1 MAAGQVLYARFEDVY
16 VLKFVGS
23 IGFTDQWTFPLAKSL
38 RLFIDR
44 LLGQDDYENVVVDL
58 TECEGMDSTNLGLLA
73 EVGRLSL
80 DRFGRKASILVPE
93 GGRMMRN
100 LKVTGFDSM
109 FTILD
114 VDTPIRGDLEPLR
127 EVSDS
132 ELSVARMLLEAH
144 QALSNINE
152 SNKIMFK
159 NVIDALESDVARLE
173 AAQAEKE
180 KKKEKTKG

>member
-1 MAAGQVLYARFEDVY
+1 MLSGQVLYARFEGVY

-23 IGFTDQWTFPLAKSL
+23 IGFTDQWTFPLSKSL
-38 RLFIDR
+38 RVFIDR
-44 LLGQDDYENVVVDL
+44 LLGQDDYENIVVDL

-73 EVGRLSL
+73 EIGKLSL

-100 LKVTGFDSM
+100 LKITGFDSL

-114 VDTPIRGDLEPLR
+114 VDTPIRGDMQQLR

-144 QALSNINE
+144 QALSDMNE
-152 SNKIMFK
+152 SNKLMFK
-159 NVIDALESDVARLE
+159 NVVEALEADVARLE
-173 AAQAEKE
+173 AEQAQEGGS
-180 KKKEKTKG
+180 KG

>member
-1 MAAGQVLYARFEDVY
+1 MATGQVLYARFEDVY

-23 IGFTDQWTFPLAKSL
+23 IGFTDQWTVPLSKSL
-38 RLFIDR
+38 RVFIDR
-44 LLGQDDYENVVVDL
+44 LLGQDDYENIVVDL

-73 EVGRLSL
+73 EVGKLSL

-93 GGRMMRN
+93 GGRIMRN
-100 LKVTGFDSM
+100 LKVTGFDTM
-109 FTILD
+109 FTLLD
-114 VDTPIRGDLEPLR
+114 VDTPIRNDLEPLR

-144 QALSNINE
+144 QALSDMND

-159 NVIDALESDVARLE
+159 SVVEALEADVARLE
-173 AAQAEKE
+173 AEQA
-180 KKKEKTKG
+180 KTPSGNAKG

>member
-1 MAAGQVLYARFEDVY
+1 MAGGQVLYARFEDVY

-23 IGFTDQWTFPLAKSL
+23 IGFTDDWSFPLSKSV
-38 RLFIDR
+38 RVFIDR
-44 LLGQDDYENVVVDL
+44 LLGQDDYENIVVDL

-73 EVGRLSL
+73 EVGRLSM
-80 DRFGRKASILVPE
+80 DRFGRRASILVPE

-100 LKVTGFDSM
+100 LKVTGFESL

-114 VDTPIRGDLEPLR
+114 VDTPIRGDLEQLR

-132 ELSVARMLLEAH
+132 ELNVARMLLEAH
-144 QALSNINE
+144 QALSDMNE

-159 NVIDALESDVARLE
+159 SVVDALEADVARLE
-173 AAQAEKE
+173 DEQA
-180 KKKEKTKG
+180 KTGKAGPKD

>member
-1 MAAGQVLYARFEDVY
+1 MASGQVLYARFEDVY

-23 IGFTDQWTFPLAKSL
+23 IGFTDDWTFPLSKSA

-44 LLGQDDYENVVVDL
+44 LLGQDDYENIVVDL
-58 TECEGMDSTNLGLLA
+58 TECDGMDSTNLGLLA
-73 EVGRLSL
+73 EVGRLSM
-80 DRFGRKASILVPE
+80 DRFNRKASILVPE

-100 LKVTGFDSM
+100 LKVTGFDAL

-144 QALSNINE
+144 QTLSNMNE
-152 SNKIMFK
+152 SNKLMFK
-159 NVIDALESDVARLE
+159 NVIEALEADVARLE
-173 AAQAEKE
+173 SEQGGSGTGNSKA
-180 KKKEKTKG
+180 

>member
-1 MAAGQVLYARFEDVY
+1 MATGQVLYARFEDVY

-23 IGFTDQWTFPLAKSL
+23 IGFTEDWSFPLAKSL

-44 LLGQDDYENVVVDL
+44 LLGQDDYENIVVDL
-58 TECEGMDSTNLGLLA
+58 TECGGMDSTNLGLLA

-100 LKVTGFDSM
+100 LKVTGFDSL

-114 VDTPIRGDLEPLR
+114 VNTPIRGELEQLR

-132 ELSVARMLLEAH
+132 ELSVARMILEAH
-144 QALSNINE
+144 QALSGMNE
-152 SNKIMFK
+152 SNKLMFK
-159 NVIDALESDVARLE
+159 SVVEALESDVSRLE
-173 AAQAEKE
+173 AEQAQAEQSKS
-180 KKKEKTKG
+180 KG